1 MIWDLYVMAFD
12 ALKSNKART
21 VLSMLGVI
29 IGVSTVIVVFGIGE
43 AAKQSIADQY
53 KNLNVTSLF
62 VMGSMG
68 GRGPGTASSKLSE
81 EDVTAIL
88 QGSEK
93 VAQAT
98 ALQQGSG
105 SVSYGSVDTS
115 YSIYGTYKAI
125 ATITNLEL
133 QHGRFFSDEE
143 SESRSKVVVLGHTA
157 AEALF
162 GDDVESG
169 IGQIISVANKK
180 VEVIGI
186 LAENGASLP
195 MLSFDEAVFAPYET
209 AEKSLLGSGARF
221 SLLVLADSPE
231 NVAGAMEEMTAILR
245 TQHKLKDTAEDDFR
259 IMDAGSMVGAAQSSA
274 NVMSLLLTSVA
285 AIVLLVSGIGIM
297 NVMLVSVA
305 ERTKEIGIAK
315 AIGAKRANIMFQFLS
330 EAVSLSMVGGL
341 LGIALAAA
349 AVPII
354 SNMEI
359 LTVVM
364 SLTGSLIGFCF
375 SVFVGIFFGIYPA
388 WKASRLDPVDA
399 LRSE

>member
-81 EDVTAIL
+81 EDVASIL
-88 QGSEK
+88 QSEN
-93 VAQAT
+93 VSQAT
-98 ALQQGSG
+98 ALQQGNG
-105 SVSYGSVDTS
+105 SVSYGSVDKS
-115 YSIYGTYKAI
+115 YSIYGTYKSI
-125 ATITNLEL
+125 AAITNLEL
-133 QHGRFFSDEE
+133 QYGRFFSDEE
-143 SESRSKVVVLGHTA
+143 NASRSKVVVLGHTA
-157 AEALF
+157 AETLF
-162 GDDVESG
+162 GDNVESG
-169 IGQIISVANKK
+169 IGQIISVSNKK
-180 VEVIGI
+180 MEVVGI
-186 LAENGASLP
+186 LSENGASLP

-209 AEKSLLGSGARF
+209 AAKSLLGSGGRL
-221 SLLVLADSPE
+221 SLLALAKSPE
-231 NVAGAMEEMTAILR
+231 QVASAIDDITMILR
-245 TQHKLKDTAEDDFR
+245 KQHKLKDNVENDFR

-315 AIGAKRANIMFQFLS
+315 AIGAKRTNIMFQFLA

-341 LGIALAAA
+341 LGIGLAAV
-349 AVPII
+349 AVPVI
-354 SNMEI
+354 SNMKI

-364 SLTGSLIGFCF
+364 SLTGSMIGFCF